1 MFAMTARVML
11 ALETRLVPAMKA
23 GVVLAQKASAVFAQ
37 KASAVPAQ
45 KAGMVLAQKAGVV
58 LAKKA
63 GAVPAQKAGMVLG
76 KKAGAALAL
85 ALVLA
90 LTGCGSRAPQ
100 EKVRLAV
107 GGAAQIVYLPTTLAQ
122 QLGYYADEGLE
133 VEFQDYPGG
142 AKALQ
147 SLLGGSAD
155 VVSGFYDHTIQM
167 AAEGKHLQAF
177 IVLVRHPG
185 LVLVVSPA
193 ASRRIGSVADL
204 AGAKVGVTSPGSAT
218 HFFLNFLL
226 SKHGIAPD
234 AVSVIGIGHA
244 GSAVASMESGQV
256 DAAVMTDPALSQITR
271 RAGPARILADTRTPN
286 GVQAEFDT
294 EAVPASVLY
303 AQRDWIDSHPA
314 QARKLTRALQRTLT
328 WIQEHDAKAI
338 AAKMPPTHRGADL
351 ALYEAALAASMP
363 IFATGGPMPVPGAE
377 AVERLLR
384 VSLPKL
390 KDAQFAL
397 SATYTDRFLR

>member
-1 MFAMTARVML
+1 MEKGL
-11 ALETRLVPAMKA
+11 AIF
-23 GVVLAQKASAVFAQ
+23 LAFLLAACGPR
-37 KASAVPAQ
+37 PAQ
-45 KAGMVLAQKAGVV
+45 Q
-58 LAKKA
+58 
-63 GAVPAQKAGMVLG
+63 
-76 KKAGAALAL
+76 
-85 ALVLA
+85 
-90 LTGCGSRAPQ
+90 R
-100 EKVRLAV
+100 VRLAV
-107 GGAAQIVYLPTTLAQ
+107 GGAPQIIYLPVTLAQ
-122 QLGYYADEGLE
+122 ELGYFTAEGLN
-133 VEFQDYPGG
+133 VEFQDYAGG

-167 AAEGKHLQAF
+167 AAEGKSLQAF

-193 ASRRIGSVADL
+193 ASKRIGSIADL
-204 AGAKVGVTSPGSAT
+204 AGARIGVTSPGSAT

-226 SKHGIAPD
+226 SKHGLAPE

-244 GSAVASMESGQV
+244 GSAVAAMESGNV
-256 DAAVMTDPALSQITR
+256 DAAIMTDPALSQITR
-271 RAGPARILADTRTPN
+271 RAGPVRILADTRTPN

-303 AQRDWIDSHPA
+303 AQRAWIDANPEV
-314 QARKLTRALQRTLT
+314 ARRLTRAMKRTLT

-338 AAKMPPTHRGADL
+338 AAKMPLSHRGADA
-351 ALYEAALAASMP
+351 ALYEAALMASMP
-363 IFATGGPMPVPGAE
+363 IFATGGPMPVPGAQ

-390 KDAQFAL
+390 REAKIDL
-397 SATYTDRFLR
+397 GATYTDKFLAE